1 MLTTPRTWIP
11 SVTVSFNDAGSTMAT
26 QIQNPND
33 PRRNPWRVVVWSLPI
48 VLLSIPLI
56 AMQFTDEVDWGALD
70 FLVMGALLFSA
81 AGAYEIDTRLS
92 ASSTYRAGVAILVL
106 GSVLVTWVNLAV
118 GIIGDEDNP
127 LNLMFFAI
135 PLIGGLVGLFGR
147 FKASAMVRAAL
158 AMAAAQ
164 AVTVVI
170 AVFVRDHL
178 AASFDGFFVAMW
190 LVAAGLFRFDASNDA
205 LAVGHDQAVPT
216 KPDPPA

>member
-1 MLTTPRTWIP
+1 
-11 SVTVSFNDAGSTMAT
+11 MAT
-26 QIQNPND
+26 PLNEQTK
-33 PRRNPWRVVVWSLPI
+33 RRKNPWQVFVWSLPI

-56 AMQFTDEVDWGALD
+56 AMQFTEEVDWGALD

-81 AGAYEIDTRLS
+81 AGAYEIGTRLS

-118 GIIGDEDNP
+118 GIIGDEDNL

-135 PLIGGLVGLFGR
+135 PLVGGLIGLLGR

-170 AVFVRDHL
+170 AAFVGDYL
-178 AASFDGFFVAMW
+178 AAFYDGFFVAMW
-190 LVAAGLFRFDASNDA
+190 LVAAGLFRFDAPNEA
-205 LAVGHDQAVPT
+205 LAVSHDQAVPT
-216 KPDPPA
+216 KADPPV